1 MEILRIFKLLIVKT
15 RTLNLGTHTPIESFQ
30 LKKAALYSDISP
42 LLIINALTKSIP
54 QNSLSS
60 SQATKNTTQHRQTNP
75 VRIWKPICPR
85 LERPTQQHSTRQK
98 QKPNNSQTTPKQK
111 QKQKITKTSKKIGV
125 NNRTT
130 KTTEITSIAAAVSL
144 ALPSIRS
151 MVLAS
156 E

>member
-60 SQATKNTTQHRQTNP
+60 SQATKNTTRHRQTNP

-111 QKQKITKTSKKIGV
+111 QKQKITKTSKK
-125 NNRTT
+125 
-130 KTTEITSIAAAVSL
+130 
-144 ALPSIRS
+144 
-151 MVLAS
+151 
-156 E
+156 